1 MKLLFMDREDVFN
14 TWGQLRFRAAV
25 LEQVA
30 ELEPDPAVSPD
41 FTVRCCVPQVDGSYV
56 VYACDGGRD
65 HKPWQI
71 YRYRTDDGIHL
82 QAKERVYQSEPGRW
96 SQTTTLNYS
105 PDKDLFLCLKNM
117 KVDDGGSTYAYLSR
131 DGERWDPCPANPV
144 YVEGDRWGC
153 VWSSAVQR
161 FITYNKGI
169 QRYAGKLTPELLYG
183 GVGLSERWDARR
195 VVTIRTSR
203 DGCRWEPDHPD
214 WSRRGTQVID
224 GVKRFGGPAVP
235 PEYQITP
242 DDQDPPDLEFYAGY
256 VFEYEGRYFMN
267 MMNYAPSLL
276 PAGSPGVAPGGHGP
290 HLDSEWWIS
299 RDGLRWE
306 RPFRDANTMR
316 DRVAFIQHNP
326 MVVDGQLLFHQR
338 DLGRVT
344 SEGTVLGRHG
354 PRSVGR
360 AAGPPHR
367 RDLPVERRV
376 RDDAVRH
383 APRPAHAEREDP
395 GRRVPRRPDPVLRH
409 GRIDRRL
416 RPHHPRLRAPPMPAP
431 VAAGLAGDR
440 ARLARQERRGARR
453 PHGARPLLHA
463 RGRSVCRDRLT
474 CRPPSP
480 RLQARVGHLM
490 APIRMPLTK
499 NRWMNG

>member
-105 PDKDLFLCLKNM
+105 PEEDLFLCLKNM

-290 HLDSEWWIS
+290 QLDSEWWIS

-306 RPFRDANTMR
+306 RPFRGTNTIR

-344 SEGTVLGRHG
+344 GGGTVLGM
-354 PRSVGR
+354 
-360 AAGPPHR
+360 
-367 RDLPVERRV
+367 
-376 RDDAVRH
+376 
-383 APRPAHAEREDP
+383 AHEVW
-395 GRRVPRRPDPVLRH
+395 GVP
-409 GRIDRRL
+409 
-416 RPHHPRLRAPPMPAP
+416 
-431 VAAGLAGDR
+431 
-440 ARLARQERRGARR
+440 Q
-453 PHGARPLLHA
+453 
-463 RGRSVCRDRLT
+463 DRLT
-474 CRPPSP
+474 GVTSRSNAVFETTRFAMPRGPLKLNAKIPGDGYLDGRIQAFVMAELIDDCDRIIPGYERHRCRLLPPQDSLAIKLDWQG
-480 RLQARVGHLM
+480 RTGAELAGRAVR
-490 APIRMPLTK
+490 IRFFMRGADLFAVTA
-499 NRWMNG
+499 

>member
-105 PDKDLFLCLKNM
+105 PEEDLFLCLKNM

-203 DGCRWEPDHPD
+203 GRVPLGAGRSRLVTTRHAGDRRGQAVRWPGGAAGVPDHPRRPGSARSGVLRRIRLRVRGALLHEHD
-214 WSRRGTQVID
+214 ELRAQPAAGGLTGRRPRRSRSSTSTPSGGSAATGCAGSVRSAAPTRSGTGWPSFSTTRWWWMVSSCSTRGTWGASRAGGRCWAMAHEVW
-224 GVKRFGGPAVP
+224 GV
-235 PEYQITP
+235 PE
-242 DDQDPPDLEFYAGY
+242 
-256 VFEYEGRYFMN
+256 
-267 MMNYAPSLL
+267 
-276 PAGSPGVAPGGHGP
+276 
-290 HLDSEWWIS
+290 
-299 RDGLRWE
+299 
-306 RPFRDANTMR
+306 
-316 DRVAFIQHNP
+316 
-326 MVVDGQLLFHQR
+326 
-338 DLGRVT
+338 
-344 SEGTVLGRHG
+344 
-354 PRSVGR
+354 
-360 AAGPPHR
+360 
-367 RDLPVERRV
+367 
-376 RDDAVRH
+376 
-383 APRPAHAEREDP
+383 
-395 GRRVPRRPDPVLRH
+395 
-409 GRIDRRL
+409 
-416 RPHHPRLRAPPMPAP
+416 
-431 VAAGLAGDR
+431 
-440 ARLARQERRGARR
+440 
-453 PHGARPLLHA
+453 
-463 RGRSVCRDRLT
+463 DRLT
-474 CRPPSP
+474 GVTSRSNAVFETTRFAMPRGPLKLNAKIPGDGYPGGGIQSYVMAELIDDCDRIVPGYERHRCRLLPPQDSLAIELDWQGNSGAELAG
-480 RLQARVGHLM
+480 RTVR
-490 APIRMPLTK
+490 IRFFMRAADLFAVTA
-499 NRWMNG
+499 

>member
-14 TWGQLRFRAAV
+14 TWGHVRFRAAV
-25 LEQVA
+25 LERVA

-41 FTVRCCVPQVDGSYV
+41 FTVRCCVRQDDGSYV

-117 KVDDGGSTYAYLSR
+117 KEDDGGSTFAYLSR
-131 DGERWDPCPANPV
+131 DGERWETCPTNPV

-169 QRYAGKLTPELLYG
+169 QRHAGKLTPELLYG

-195 VVTIRTSR
+195 VVTIRTSP
-203 DGCRWEPDHPD
+203 DGCRWEPDDPD
-214 WSRRGTQVID
+214 WSRRGTEEID

-267 MMNYAPSLL
+267 MLNYAPSLL

-290 HLDSEWWIS
+290 NIDSEWWIS

-306 RPFRDANTMR
+306 RPFRATNTIT

-344 SEGTVLGRHG
+344 GEGDGAAPG
-354 PRSVGR
+354 PRRVGH
-360 AAGPPHR
+360 AAGPVDR

-376 RDDAVRH
+376 RDHALRH
-383 APRPAHAEREDP
+383 ALRPAQAEREDP
-395 GRRVPRRPDPVLRH
+395 GRRLPRRRRSVLRH
-409 GRIDRRL
+409 GRVDRRL
-416 RPHHPRLRAPPMPAP
+416 RPHRPRLRAPPLPAP
-431 VAAGLAGDR
+431 ADAGLAGDQ
-440 ARLARQERRGARR
+440 ARLAGPYRRGAHR
-453 PHGARPLLHA
+453 PHRAYTLLPA
-463 RGRSVCRDRLT
+463 RGRPVRRDRLN
-474 CRPPSP
+474 P
-480 RLQARVGHLM
+480 RLRASRYLM
-490 APIRMPLTK
+490 APMRMPLTK